1 MTINFFLSYV
11 LMFQLGE
18 YRKIYPVSKEIVLE
32 LRLSLL
38 AVVAVNMIRVL
49 SNVNQFVDDEIS
61 WGLFFP
67 CRTKNNRNLLG
78 YQDVVHRI
86 GIVSHKRDH
95 SNFDILEQSMWSTTT
110 AVKSPV
116 KKYVDSKKKTTWFN
130 LIYKTRYELI
140 LQNSFAIC
148 T

>member
-61 WGLFFP
+61 
-67 CRTKNNRNLLG
+67 
-78 YQDVVHRI
+78 
-86 GIVSHKRDH
+86 
-95 SNFDILEQSMWSTTT
+95 
-110 AVKSPV
+110 
-116 KKYVDSKKKTTWFN
+116 
-130 LIYKTRYELI
+130 
-140 LQNSFAIC
+140 
-148 T
+148 